1 MMVENGSMIMRPAR
15 AKMTNGKALTTSEC
29 GTTGRDWKAIT
40 NVNRYI
46 ASGRT
51 QNNGTAA
58 ASVEMWRVT
67 ASRSP
72 DGTAA
77 SPTNAKRSRQVG
89 GAISSLRAVAATGG
103 NLADRNNSTPQAA
116 ISMIST

>member
-15 AKMTNGKALTTSEC
+15 AKITNGKVLTTSEC
-29 GTTGRDWKAIT
+29 GTTGRDWKEIT

-67 ASRSP
+67 ARRRP
-72 DGTAA
+72 EGTAA
-77 SPTNAKRSRQVG
+77 SPTNVKRSRQVG
-89 GAISSLRAVAATGG
+89 GAVSAPRAVTATGDKLG
-103 NLADRNNSTPQAA
+103 EPSNSRP
-116 ISMIST
+116 